1 MFPSKISTGYSDDH
15 KKMRR
20 VKILPPEVAVKI
32 ASGEVVERPY
42 SVVKELVENS
52 IDAESKRIEIHLEKA
67 GKSLIRVIDDGW
79 GIKREDVPVCFE
91 RHSTS
96 KIEREDELFMISTLG
111 FRGEALPSISAVS
124 RITLKTRSRDEETGT
139 LIEREGEITINISE
153 IPYPEGTMVEV
164 RDLFFNLPV
173 RLKFLR
179 SDERELKIIVQFISH
194 LSLAHLSISFL
205 LFHNGREILNLPACE
220 SIDERIAEIYGGSF
234 LEYLASFFAEFKNVK
249 VEGLI
254 SRSGKGM
261 KSRDYQALLINGR
274 LTKERSIIHA
284 IHEAYKGSI
293 EKDTYPSFFLTF
305 KIPFHELDVNVHPSK
320 EEVKL
325 RSPSEFYREFVER
338 IKETLEPKELK
349 YFVENKPYTVMEA
362 GVREIPEEA
371 SQTPLFQVKEAI
383 KIKILGQFQESFIV
397 AEREEEIL
405 IIDQHNAHERIL
417 FEEFKKTKTF
427 SKSMP
432 IFPVIIEL
440 SEQLMDNL
448 EKRRTILEDMG
459 FEFEIFGKNEIKI
472 STFPSII
479 PENIL
484 KETFLWLIQG
494 EDVNLEKERE
504 RVLSKIACK
513 TAIKINQKLSPSEM
527 EFIVGELFRTESPEF
542 CPHGRPI
549 FIRITKGEI
558 EKGLKRK

>member
-1 MFPSKISTGYSDDH
+1 
-15 KKMRR
+15 MRR
-20 VKILPPEVAVKI
+20 VKVLPPEIAGKI

-52 IDAESKRIEIHLEKA
+52 IDAGAKRIEIYLEKA
-67 GKSLIRVIDDGW
+67 GKNLIRVIDDGW

-96 KIEREDELFMISTLG
+96 KIEKEDDLFMISTLG

-124 RITLKTRSRDEETGT
+124 KITLKTRAQDEETGT
-139 LIEREGEITINISE
+139 LIEREGERTLNISE
-153 IPYPEGTMVEV
+153 IPYPKGTMVEV

-194 LSLAHLSISFL
+194 LSINYLSMSFL
-205 LFHNGREILNLPACE
+205 LFHNGREILNLPECK
-220 SIDERIAEIYGGSF
+220 SIEERVAEIYGGSF
-234 LEYLASFFAEFKNVK
+234 LESLTPFYAELKNIK

-254 SRSGKGM
+254 SKSGKGM

-284 IHEAYKGSI
+284 IHEAYKGYL
-293 EKDTYPSFFLTF
+293 EKDTYPSFFLIF
-305 KIPFHELDVNVHPSK
+305 KIPFHEIDVNVHPSK

-325 RSPSEFYREFVER
+325 RSPSEFYKEFVEK
-338 IKETLEPKELK
+338 IKETIQPKEVI
-349 YFVENKPYTVMEA
+349 YFVENKPSTVMEV
-362 GVREIPEEA
+362 GKREITEEA
-371 SQTPLFQVKEAI
+371 FQIPLFEAKERAEVR
-383 KIKILGQFQESFIV
+383 ILGQFQKSFIV
-397 AEREEEIL
+397 AEKDEDIL

-417 FEEFKKTKTF
+417 FEEFKKTKEF
-427 SKSMP
+427 PKSTP

-440 SEQLMDNL
+440 SDQLINNL
-448 EKRRTILEDMG
+448 ERRRVVLENMG
-459 FEFEIFGKNEIKI
+459 FEFEIFGKREIKI

-484 KETFLWLIQG
+484 KETFLWLIEG
-494 EDVNLEKERE
+494 EDVELERERE
-504 RVLSKIACK
+504 RVLAKIACK

-527 EFIVGELFRTESPEF
+527 
-542 CPHGRPI
+542 
-549 FIRITKGEI
+549 
-558 EKGLKRK
+558 

>member
-1 MFPSKISTGYSDDH
+1 
-15 KKMRR
+15 MRR
-20 VKILPPEVAVKI
+20 VRILPPEIAGKI

-52 IDAESKRIEIHLEKA
+52 IDAGAKRIEIYLEKA
-67 GKSLIRVIDDGW
+67 GKNLIRVVDDGW
-79 GIKREDVPVCFE
+79 GIKREDVPICFE

-96 KIEREDELFMISTLG
+96 KIEREDDLFKISTLG

-124 RITLKTRSRDEETGT
+124 RITLKTRAEDEEIGT
-139 LIEREGEITINISE
+139 MIEREGDKTVKISE
-153 IPYPEGTMVEV
+153 IPYPKGTMVEV

-205 LFHNGREILNLPACE
+205 LFHNGREILNLPECV
-220 SIDERIAEIYGGSF
+220 SIEERIAEIYGGSF
-234 LEYLASFFAEFKNVK
+234 LESLTPFYSELKNII

-254 SRSGKGM
+254 SKSGKGM
-261 KSRDYQALLINGR
+261 RSRDYQALLINGR
-274 LTKERSIIHA
+274 LTRERSIIHA
-284 IHEAYKGSI
+284 IHEAYRGSL
-293 EKDTYPSFFLTF
+293 EKDTYPSFFLLF
-305 KIPFHELDVNVHPSK
+305 KIPFDEIDVNVHPSK

-325 RSPSEFYREFVER
+325 RSPSEFYKELVEKIKVTIETKEVSYFVER
-338 IKETLEPKELK
+338 KPAAVMEVREKEL
-349 YFVENKPYTVMEA
+349 M
-362 GVREIPEEA
+362 EEA
-371 SQTPLFQVKEAI
+371 VQSPLFEFRKRER
-383 KIKILGQFQESFIV
+383 IKILGQFQESFIV
-397 AEREEEIL
+397 AEKDEEIL

-417 FEEFKKTKTF
+417 FEEFKKTKEF
-427 SKSMP
+427 SRRTT
-432 IFPVIIEL
+432 IFPLIIEL
-440 SEQLMDNL
+440 SQQLMENL
-448 EKRRTILEDMG
+448 EKRRAILEEMG
-459 FEFEIFGKNEIKI
+459 FEFEIFGKKEIKI

-484 KETFLWLIQG
+484 KETFIWLVEG
-494 EDVNLEKERE
+494 EDIGLEKERE
-504 RVLSKIACK
+504 RMLSKIACK

-527 EFIVGELFRTESPEF
+527 EFIVEELFETESPEF

-549 FIRITKGEI
+549 FFKITKGEI

>member
-1 MFPSKISTGYSDDH
+1 
-15 KKMRR
+15 MRR
-20 VKILPPEVAVKI
+20 VRILPPEIAGKI

-52 IDAESKRIEIHLEKA
+52 IDAGAKRIEIYLEKA
-67 GKSLIRVIDDGW
+67 GKNLIRVVDDGW
-79 GIKREDVPVCFE
+79 GIKREDVPICFE

-96 KIEREDELFMISTLG
+96 KIEREDDLFKISTLG

-124 RITLKTRSRDEETGT
+124 RITLKTRAEDEEIGT
-139 LIEREGEITINISE
+139 MIEREGDKTVKISE
-153 IPYPEGTMVEV
+153 IPYPKGTMVEV

-205 LFHNGREILNLPACE
+205 LFHNGREILNLPECGTIE
-220 SIDERIAEIYGGSF
+220 ERIAEIYGGSF
-234 LEYLASFFAEFKNVK
+234 LESLTPFYSELKNIK

-254 SRSGKGM
+254 SKSGKGM
-261 KSRDYQALLINGR
+261 RSRDYQALLINGR
-274 LTKERSIIHA
+274 LTRERSIIHA
-284 IHEAYKGSI
+284 IHEAYRGSL
-293 EKDTYPSFFLTF
+293 EKDTYPSFFLLF
-305 KIPFHELDVNVHPSK
+305 KIPFDEIDVNVHPSK

-325 RSPSEFYREFVER
+325 RSPSEFYKEFVEK
-338 IKETLEPKELK
+338 IKDTIETKEVS
-349 YFVENKPYTVMEA
+349 YFVERKPTAVME
-362 GVREIPEEA
+362 VREKELMEEA
-371 SQTPLFQVKEAI
+371 VQSPLFEFRKRER
-383 KIKILGQFQESFIV
+383 IKILGQFQESFIV
-397 AEREEEIL
+397 AEKDEEIL

-417 FEEFKKTKTF
+417 FEELKKTKEF
-427 SKSMP
+427 SRKTT
-432 IFPVIIEL
+432 IFPLIVEL
-440 SEQLMDNL
+440 SQQLMENL
-448 EKRRTILEDMG
+448 EKRRAILEEMG
-459 FEFEIFGKNEIKI
+459 FEFEIFGKKEIKI

-484 KETFLWLIQG
+484 KETFIWLIEG
-494 EDVNLEKERE
+494 EDIGLEKERE
-504 RVLSKIACK
+504 RMLSKIACK

-527 EFIVGELFRTESPEF
+527 EFIVEELFETESPEF

-549 FIRITKGEI
+549 FLKITKGEI

>member
-1 MFPSKISTGYSDDH
+1 
-15 KKMRR
+15 MRR
-20 VKILPPEVAVKI
+20 VKILPPEIAGKI

-52 IDAESKRIEIHLEKA
+52 IDAEAKRIEIYLEKA
-67 GKSLIRVIDDGW
+67 GKNLIRVIDDGW

-96 KIEREDELFMISTLG
+96 KIEKEDDLFMISTLG

-124 RITLKTRSRDEETGT
+124 KITLKTRAKDEETGT
-139 LIEREGEITINISE
+139 LIEREGEKTIKISE
-153 IPYPEGTMVEV
+153 IPYPKGTMVEV

-173 RLKFLR
+173 RLKFLK
-179 SDERELKIIVQFISH
+179 SDERELKITVQFISH
-194 LSLAHLSISFL
+194 LSIAHLSISFL
-205 LFHNGREILNLPACE
+205 LFHNGREILNLPECK
-220 SIDERIAEIYGGSF
+220 STDERVAEIYGESF
-234 LEYLASFFAEFKNVK
+234 LESLTPFYAEFKNIK

-254 SRSGKGM
+254 SKSGKGM

-284 IHEAYKGSI
+284 IHETYKGSL
-293 EKDTYPSFFLTF
+293 EKDAYPSFFLIF
-305 KIPFHELDVNVHPSK
+305 KIPLDELDVNVHPSK

-325 RSPSEFYREFVER
+325 RSPSEFYREFVR
-338 IKETLEPKELK
+338 KIKETIEPKEVK
-349 YFVENKPYTVMEA
+349 YFVENKPSAVMEA
-362 GVREIPEEA
+362 VVKKITEEA
-371 SQTPLFQVKEAI
+371 FQVPLFKVKERT

-397 AEREEEIL
+397 AEKDEEIL

-427 SKSMP
+427 LRSMP

-440 SEQLMDNL
+440 SKQLIENL
-448 EKRRTILEDMG
+448 ERRRAILEDME
-459 FEFEIFGKNEIKI
+459 FEFEIFGKKEIKI

-484 KETFLWLIQG
+484 KETFLWLIEG
-494 EDVNLEKERE
+494 EDVGLEKERE

-513 TAIKINQKLSPSEM
+513 TAIKTNQKLSTSEM
-527 EFIVGELFRTESPEF
+527 EFVVEELFRTESPEF

-549 FIRITKGEI
+549 FIKITKGEI
-558 EKGLKRK
+558 EKGLKRR

>member
-1 MFPSKISTGYSDDH
+1 MK
-15 KKMRR
+15 R
-20 VKILPPEVAVKI
+20 VKVLPPEIAGKI

-52 IDAESKRIEIHLEKA
+52 IDAGAKRIEIYLEKA
-67 GKSLIRVIDDGW
+67 GKNLIRVIDDGW

-96 KIEREDELFMISTLG
+96 KIEKEEDLFMISTLG

-124 RITLKTRSRDEETGT
+124 KITLKTRAQDEETGT
-139 LIEREGEITINISE
+139 LIEREGERTINISE
-153 IPYPEGTMVEV
+153 IPYPKGTMVEV

-179 SDERELKIIVQFISH
+179 SDERELKIIVQFIYH
-194 LSLAHLSISFL
+194 LSLNYLSISFL
-205 LFHNGREILNLPACE
+205 LFHNGREILNLPECK
-220 SIDERIAEIYGGSF
+220 SIDERISEIYGGSF
-234 LEYLASFFAEFKNVK
+234 LESLTPFYAELKNIK

-254 SRSGKGM
+254 SKSGKGM

-284 IHEAYKGSI
+284 IHEAYKGFI
-293 EKDTYPSFFLTF
+293 EKDTYPSFFLIF

-325 RSPSEFYREFVER
+325 RSPSEFYREFVEK
-338 IKETLEPKELK
+338 IKETIQPKK
-349 YFVENKPYTVMEA
+349 VVYFVENKPSTVMEV
-362 GVREIPEEA
+362 GERKITEEA
-371 SQTPLFQVKEAI
+371 FQISLFKAEERA
-383 KIKILGQFQESFIV
+383 KIRILGQFQESFIV
-397 AEREEEIL
+397 AEKEEDIL
-405 IIDQHNAHERIL
+405 IIDQHNAHEKIL
-417 FEEFKKTKTF
+417 FEEFKKTKEF
-427 SKSMP
+427 PKSMP

-440 SEQLMDNL
+440 SEQLIDNL
-448 EKRRTILEDMG
+448 EKRRVVLEDMG
-459 FEFEIFGKNEIKI
+459 FEFEIFGKREIKI

-484 KETFLWLIQG
+484 KETFLWLIEG
-494 EDVNLEKERE
+494 EDVDLEKERE

-513 TAIKINQKLSPSEM
+513 TAIKINQKLSFSEM
-527 EFIVGELFRTESPEF
+527 EFVVEELFRTQSPEF

-549 FIRITKGEI
+549 FLKITKGEI